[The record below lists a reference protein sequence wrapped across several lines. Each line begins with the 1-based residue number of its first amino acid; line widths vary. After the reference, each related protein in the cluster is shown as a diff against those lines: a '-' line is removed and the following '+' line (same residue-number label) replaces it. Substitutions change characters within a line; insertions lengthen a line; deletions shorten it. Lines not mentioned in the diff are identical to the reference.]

1 MTKMTRRSY
10 KEAGATIVES
20 RQARLTDRAAIRDDP
35 PEGTDS
41 DLLIEASW
49 GTPVKVQKAIPSEL
63 VR

>member
-20 RQARLTDRAAIRDDP
+20 REARLTDRAAIRDDP

-49 GTPVKVQKAIPSEL
+49 GTRFKS
-63 VR
+63 